1 MKTIRFIYLLAI
13 LFCRCGLEPQAG
25 GSTNTSNAK
34 IIGSLV
40 NKDGIAARNTLVR
53 CIRAD
58 YIPGVS
64 NDTLKRFVY
73 TDNSGKYTF
82 KNIDSG
88 MYVISAVDTVHLS
101 RWSNYEVFVD
111 SEPVILPVGV
121 LDAPG
126 RISIDLAGSKL
137 STEGFFYIQGTTIRT
152 SLTDKNTDGRII
164 LDSIPYG
171 VIPAIK
177 YTRASGNSPQ
187 IVRDSVAVI
196 ASETSTIYNVDWRFT
211 RILRLNTTATGA
223 GISSNVTG
231 FPVLLRFSAEN
242 FNFDEALPDG
252 SDLQFKV
259 RDNTT
264 LRYEIERWN
273 LSSRKAEIWVT
284 VDTVFGNDSSQS
296 IFMYWGNPE
305 FSSVPKQK
313 TAFDTLL
320 GFQGVWHL
328 SDVPGNS
335 VLDATTNRFDGISPD
350 SAKPDTTD
358 GIIGLCRSFDGVDDY
373 ITIPNT
379 AGSKLNFSEDGYFS
393 ISAWVYVDT
402 FDNVH
407 RTIMTKGY
415 EQYFLQLSY
424 FPGDKPLWQFS
435 VFRQSDNWNMSHTSA
450 IKNQWVL
457 LTGVRQ
463 GTSQF
468 LYCNGE
474 LVASTS
480 AIYPQ
485 GVSRDTTNDFSIGRF
500 LKEATFPTKFG
511 YCFFKGKIDE
521 VRISSVAHSSDW
533 IRLCY
538 MNQRSDDKLVIFK

>member
-1 MKTIRFIYLLAI
+1 M
-13 LFCRCGLEPQAG
+13 
-25 GSTNTSNAK
+25 
-34 IIGSLV
+34 
-40 NKDGIAARNTLVR
+40 
-53 CIRAD
+53 
-58 YIPGVS
+58 
-64 NDTLKRFVY
+64 
-73 TDNSGKYTF
+73 
-82 KNIDSG
+82 
-88 MYVISAVDTVHLS
+88 
-101 RWSNYEVFVD
+101 
-111 SEPVILPVGV
+111 
-121 LDAPG
+121 
-126 RISIDLAGSKL
+126 
-137 STEGFFYIQGTTIRT
+137 
-152 SLTDKNTDGRII
+152 
-164 LDSIPYG
+164 
-171 VIPAIK
+171 
-177 YTRASGNSPQ
+177 
-187 IVRDSVAVI
+187 
-196 ASETSTIYNVDWRFT
+196 
-211 RILRLNTTATGA
+211 LRLNTTATGA
-223 GISSNVTG
+223 GISSNVTE

-273 LSSRKAEIWVT
+273 LSSRRAEIWVT
-284 VDTVFGNDSSQS
+284 VDTVLGNDSSQS

-335 VLDATTNRFDGISPD
+335 VADATTNRFNGVSPD
-350 SAKPDTTD
+350 TATPDTTA
-358 GIIGLCRSFDGVDDY
+358 GIIGLCRSFDGVNDY
-373 ITIPNT
+373 ITMPNT

-393 ISAWVYVDT
+393 ISAWVYIDT
-402 FDNVH
+402 FDNVY

-474 LVASTS
+474 LVATTS
-480 AIYPQ
+480 ATYPQ

-500 LKEATFPTKFG
+500 LKEATFPAKFG

-533 IRLCY
+533 ISLCY